1 MLRHSHAPW
10 WQGLTALCVLGTLW
24 PGPFAF
30 WALGAAL
37 LFGLLAAVAY
47 SWRPPLPEPQVIYI
61 EVPVPEPAP
70 PIVAMPPAPLLPKL
84 DQPLGELL
92 DSIQCSE
99 ADMQYATELARVG
112 GEKVQASANSMQAAA
127 AAIEQ
132 LSGYMAEVEQ
142 LFNELGAQSTRIA
155 ALVGAIQEIARQTNL
170 LALNAAIEAARAGE
184 QGRGFAVV
192 ADEVRHLA
200 TRTNESSEQIRQIAG
215 SLKRS
220 ADDARLGV
228 QHAADSTRNG
238 METTGAALQSMA
250 EMRAGAQARQEIVLR
265 IVAQLAGQRERTL
278 HLQAL
283 YTATNAAGC
292 S

>member
-1 MLRHSHAPW
+1 MLRYSHGPW
-10 WQGLTALCVLGTLW
+10 WQGLAALCALGTLW
-24 PGPFAF
+24 PGVFAF

-37 LFGLLAAVAY
+37 LCGLLAAIAY
-47 SWRPPLPEPQVIYI
+47 ARRPPLPAPQTFYV
-61 EVPVPEPAP
+61 EVPVPAPAAPSAEPP
-70 PIVAMPPAPLLPKL
+70 PAAPLLPDL
-84 DQPLGELL
+84 GRPLGELL
-92 DSIQCSE
+92 DSIQRSE
-99 ADMQYATELARVG
+99 ADMQYATELARAG
-112 GEKVQASANSMQAAA
+112 GEKVQASATSIQDAA

-132 LSGYMAEVEQ
+132 LSGYMGEVEQ

-155 ALVGAIQEIARQTNL
+155 ALVGGIQDIARQTNL

-200 TRTNESSEQIRQIAG
+200 TRANDSSEQIRQIAG
-215 SLKRS
+215 SLQRS
-220 ADDARLGV
+220 ADEARLGM
-228 QHAADSTRNG
+228 QQAADSTRNG
-238 METTGAALQSMA
+238 LGTTGAALQAMA

-283 YTATNAAGC
+283 CAAADAPG
-292 S
+292 

>member
-1 MLRHSHAPW
+1 MLRYSHGVW
-10 WQGLTALCVLGTLW
+10 WQGLAALCVLGSLW
-24 PGPFAF
+24 PGAFAV

-37 LFGLLAAVAY
+37 LCGLLAAIAY
-47 SWRPPLPEPQVIYI
+47 ARRPPLPEPQTIYV
-61 EVPVPEPAP
+61 EVPVPVPAP
-70 PIVAMPPAPLLPKL
+70 PSAVPPPAAPPLPNLG
-84 DQPLGELL
+84 QPLHELL
-92 DSIQCSE
+92 DSIQRSE
-99 ADMQYATELARVG
+99 ADMQYATELARAG
-112 GEKVQASANSMQAAA
+112 GEKVQASAASIQAAA

-132 LSGYMAEVEQ
+132 LSGYMGEVEQ

-155 ALVGAIQEIARQTNL
+155 ALVGGIQDIARQTNL

-200 TRTNESSEQIRQIAG
+200 SRANDSSEQIRQIAG
-215 SLKRS
+215 SLQRS
-220 ADDARLGV
+220 ADEARLGM
-228 QHAADSTRNG
+228 QQAADSTRNG
-238 METTGAALQSMA
+238 LHTTGAALQAMA

-283 YTATNAAGC
+283 CATDAPG
-292 S
+292 

>member
-1 MLRHSHAPW
+1 MA
-10 WQGLTALCVLGTLW
+10 ALCVLGGLW
-24 PGPFAF
+24 SGVFVF

-37 LFGLLAAVAY
+37 LCGLLAAIAY
-47 SWRPPLPEPQVIYI
+47 AWRPPLPVPQTVYI
-61 EVPVPEPAP
+61 EVPVP
-70 PIVAMPPAPLLPKL
+70 MPAPLSAVLPPAAPRL
-84 DQPLGELL
+84 PNLGQPLRELL
-92 DSIQCSE
+92 DSIQRSE
-99 ADMQYATELARVG
+99 ADMQYATELARAG
-112 GEKVQASANSMQAAA
+112 GEKVQACATSIQAAA

-132 LSGYMAEVEQ
+132 LSGYMGEVEQ

-155 ALVGAIQEIARQTNL
+155 SLVGGIQDIARQTNL

-200 TRTNESSEQIRQIAG
+200 TRANDSSEQIRQIAS
-215 SLKRS
+215 SLQSS
-220 ADDARLGV
+220 ADEARLGM
-228 QHAADSTRNG
+228 QHAADATRNG
-238 METTGAALQSMA
+238 LHTTGAALQAIA

-283 YTATNAAGC
+283 CAPR
-292 S
+292 SR